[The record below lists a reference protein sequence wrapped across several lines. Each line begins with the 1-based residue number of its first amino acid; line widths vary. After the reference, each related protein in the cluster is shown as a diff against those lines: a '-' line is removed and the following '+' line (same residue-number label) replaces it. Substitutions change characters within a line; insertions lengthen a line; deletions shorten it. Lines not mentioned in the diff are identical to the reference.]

1 MTLDCIFRE
10 LSLLS
15 SIYKAKIIAV
25 AFVLVT
31 SCNYLPANDYK
42 TLENNAREMLLTEHK
57 SKILTSAKIPS
68 YLTTKGKYNNLNYN
82 DNGIVNWSP
91 YHHLDRLLHLTI
103 TYKHPESKE
112 NGNKALRNNIIEGL
126 EYWSRNKPI
135 SKNWWFNKIA
145 IPQKIT
151 QILILLNNENM
162 ITDKLKRELTS
173 LSYFEL
179 GSYVST
185 NRLQLAMNQ
194 FLIGIINQ
202 NANLI
207 TSSRNEILSTLTIG
221 KIEGIQN
228 DYSFHSHGKQLY
240 TYGYG
245 SSFVDDIINFCMYIK
260 NTKFEL
266 DQKELDILN
275 SYILYGYLPIIKND
289 YIDYNVAGRV
299 ISRKNALKTNNHKT
313 VVDRLIEIN
322 SDSKILEDLLEYKI
336 NKNIYTNRYY
346 WTSDYLIHSTPSI
359 YYSVRGISNRTLQ
372 AERGNNEN
380 IKGGNLSL
388 GSVNIRRKGDE
399 YNNIFATWDWNKI
412 PGTTTTSGNLNVSK
426 DWGVEGKASFVG
438 GLTIPNYSIMTYELN
453 SNGLT
458 ANKSYFFFNDIMIS
472 LGTNINSNSSKEV
485 YTTVNQTFLGDNVDI
500 YIKNS
505 KQKHPKYFNIV
516 DNNINKIIHN
526 QLLYYFPKSYNIK
539 VMGSNKKGKWSDIN
553 VSGSKNDENYDILSI
568 VISHGQ
574 KFKNESYSYIVAPF
588 TKSNEDYIKQI
599 EILAND
605 NNIQAVVDNE
615 INMAQIVFL
624 KPTELNLKGVKI
636 KVDKPIVVLIENF
649 NSKNNILHI
658 VDPTQELGDVS
669 INYNNRE
676 YNIQLPKGGLLGTA
690 LKII

>member
-1 MTLDCIFRE
+1 
-10 LSLLS
+10 
-15 SIYKAKIIAV
+15 
-25 AFVLVT
+25 
-31 SCNYLPANDYK
+31 
-42 TLENNAREMLLTEHK
+42 
-57 SKILTSAKIPS
+57 
-68 YLTTKGKYNNLNYN
+68 
-82 DNGIVNWSP
+82 
-91 YHHLDRLLHLTI
+91 
-103 TYKHPESKE
+103 
-112 NGNKALRNNIIEGL
+112 
-126 EYWSRNKPI
+126 
-135 SKNWWFNKIA
+135 
-145 IPQKIT
+145 
-151 QILILLNNENM
+151 
-162 ITDKLKRELTS
+162 
-173 LSYFEL
+173 
-179 GSYVST
+179 
-185 NRLQLAMNQ
+185 
-194 FLIGIINQ
+194 
-202 NANLI
+202 
-207 TSSRNEILSTLTIG
+207 
-221 KIEGIQN
+221 
-228 DYSFHSHGKQLY
+228 
-240 TYGYG
+240 
-245 SSFVDDIINFCMYIK
+245 
-260 NTKFEL
+260 
-266 DQKELDILN
+266 
-275 SYILYGYLPIIKND
+275 
-289 YIDYNVAGRV
+289 
-299 ISRKNALKTNNHKT
+299 
-313 VVDRLIEIN
+313 
-322 SDSKILEDLLEYKI
+322 
-336 NKNIYTNRYY
+336 
-346 WTSDYLIHSTPSI
+346 
-359 YYSVRGISNRTLQ
+359 
-372 AERGNNEN
+372 
-380 IKGGNLSL
+380 
-388 GSVNIRRKGDE
+388 
-399 YNNIFATWDWNKI
+399 
-412 PGTTTTSGNLNVSK
+412 
-426 DWGVEGKASFVG
+426 
-438 GLTIPNYSIMTYELN
+438 MTYELN